1 MMDGPTNVFIA
12 FIVIGLPVIFL
23 TYIARRFFTLRE
35 KQLESDTRLAAEKAA
50 QYAASNTELEQR
62 VRVLEKIV
70 TDGGMQ
76 TAAQIEAL
84 RDAPPARIKAPHDK
98 SAASETSR

>member
-1 MMDGPTNVFIA
+1 MDGPTNVAIA
-12 FIVIGLPVIFL
+12 FIVIGLPMLLMLVIANRWFKL
-23 TYIARRFFTLRE
+23 KEKKLDVEARG
-35 KQLESDTRLAAEKAA
+35 AIEKAA
-50 QYAASNTELEQR
+50 QYAASNAELEAR

-84 RDAPPARIKAPHDK
+84 RDPPEQSHKAK
-98 SAASETSR
+98 QLETDRSS